1 VKNWKAWLV
10 PPVLFPIFLADGHRV
25 RLASRSWLS
34 PFFRAKGAHEIIE
47 QQRTRLRHEPRE
59 AYEAWMVASEWQAR
73 HRTVGAPIDM
83 SGSPDTARAEWFE
96 YLAAKERLILAYA
109 ELPLAA

>member
-1 VKNWKAWLV
+1 MK
-10 PPVLFPIFLADGHRV
+10 
-25 RLASRSWLS
+25 SLS
-34 PFFRAKGAHEIIE
+34 NK
-47 QQRTRLRHEPRE
+47 RTRLRHELRE

-73 HRTVGAPIDM
+73 HRTAGTPNDI